1 MHEQRSPERSGDI
14 ARLDGAI
21 LGLLASLSKRLR
33 RPGSATPEA
42 MDPAAPTYF
51 PSKEFGQTPPPEDG
65 SLASCPTCVSGWRRI
80 GLIHR
85 IACPDCL
92 GSGVQGY
99 GSGAVRVF
107 EEYVEGVP
115 ADDDEA
121 GGGGDGAGEG

>member
-21 LGLLASLSKRLR
+21 LGLLVSLSKCLR
-33 RPGSATPEA
+33 RPSSATPVA
-42 MDPAAPTYF
+42 TGPTYF
-51 PSKEFGQTPPPEDG
+51 PSKEFGQTPPPDDG
-65 SLASCPTCVSGWRRI
+65 SLAPCPTCVSGRRRV

-99 GSGAVRVF
+99 GSGAIRVF
-107 EEYVEGVP
+107 EEWMEGISL
-115 ADDDEA
+115 
-121 GGGGDGAGEG
+121 DGVRARDKAGEG